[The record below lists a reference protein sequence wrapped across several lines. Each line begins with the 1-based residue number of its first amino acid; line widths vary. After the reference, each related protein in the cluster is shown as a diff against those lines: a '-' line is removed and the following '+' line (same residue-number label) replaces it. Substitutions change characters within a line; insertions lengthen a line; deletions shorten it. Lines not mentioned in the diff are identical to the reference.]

1 MYTETNVPEKEQHL
15 FLEEDLIQYRD
26 ASLGQRFLNFLLDTI
41 TMSLSIGL
49 VVSYVEGIVLWN
61 YFPDLAV
68 EVYSSK
74 GLDYFLIAY
83 ISGSVSYLI
92 YYTFCETVFKGYTM
106 GKLITGTKAVRADG
120 KSLRF
125 KDALLRSLCR
135 IIPFEPLSA
144 LGPEPWHDS
153 MTKTIVIKS
162 R

>member
-1 MYTETNVPEKEQHL
+1 MFTETNVPEKEQHL
-15 FLEEDLIQYRD
+15 FLEEDLVQYRD
-26 ASLGQRFLNFLLDTI
+26 ASLGQRFLNFLIDTI

-49 VVSYVEGIVLWN
+49 VMSYVEGLLLWK

-68 EVYSSK
+68 EVYASK
-74 GLDYFLIAY
+74 GLEYFLLAC

-92 YYTFCETVFKGYTM
+92 YYPFCETVFKGYTM
-106 GKLITGTKAVRADG
+106 GKLITGTRAIRTDG
-120 KSLRF
+120 KTLSF
-125 KDALLRSLCR
+125 KDALLRTLCR

-153 MTKTIVIKS
+153 MTKTMVIKS